1 MTDQLEGM
9 CLEVYLVLF
18 QVSAT
23 QALIITVA
31 AARML
36 DMDMEGAAS
45 VTSAVRLLGRQV
57 LAVTVSF
64 PEPREE
70 EEEEATSL
78 GQE

>member
-18 QVSAT
+18 QVSAA
-23 QALIITVA
+23 QALIITVV
-31 AARML
+31 AARLL

-45 VTSAVRLLGRQV
+45 VTSAVRLLGRQE

-64 PEPREE
+64 PEPW
-70 EEEEATSL
+70 EEEATSL
-78 GQE
+78 EQE

>member
-18 QVSAT
+18 QVSAA

-31 AARML
+31 AARMP

-45 VTSAVRLLGRQV
+45 VTSAVRLLGRQG

-70 EEEEATSL
+70 EVTSL
-78 GQE
+78 EQE

>member
-31 AARML
+31 ATRMP

-45 VTSAVRLLGRQV
+45 VTSAVRRLGRQV

-64 PEPREE
+64 PGPQEE
-70 EEEEATSL
+70 EVTSL
-78 GQE
+78 EQE